1 MCIFVTKVVEFYFF
15 FAIGLIGGRTY
26 IFWEKIGSINIFVG
40 SANELQIA
48 NLLGQAKTISS
59 GSSEKRLCVL
69 WIS

>member
-1 MCIFVTKVVEFYFF
+1 VCFCDKSSGILFF
-15 FAIGLIGGRTY
+15 FAIVLIGGRTY
-26 IFWEKIGSINIFVG
+26 IFLEKIGSINIFVG
-40 SANELQIA
+40 SENELQIA